1 MVMIELFMLWDWLDI
16 VRMVVISFMMMSL
29 MKIFM
34 ILMVRF
40 FMMWKLMFIIFYI
53 VVMTNTMLRGII
65 WAVMV
70 ANSA

>member
-70 ANSA
+70 ANST